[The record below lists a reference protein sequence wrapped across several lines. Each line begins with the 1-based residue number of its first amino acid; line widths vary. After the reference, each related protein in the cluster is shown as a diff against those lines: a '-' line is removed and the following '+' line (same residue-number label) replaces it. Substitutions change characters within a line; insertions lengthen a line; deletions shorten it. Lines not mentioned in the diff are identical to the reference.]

1 MFYYGGYGGY
11 GGDWYSSYIIF
22 ILPALLFAGY
32 AQMKI
37 SSTFNKYLRISSNT
51 GMTGAQIARIILDRN
66 GLYDVSVEQ
75 VRGNLTDHYDPR
87 TRVVRLSQNVYGGGS
102 IAAMSVA
109 AHEVG
114 HAIQH
119 GEGYL
124 PLILRNNIAPIAN
137 IGSRMVW
144 VFIILGFAIN
154 AFFID
159 LGIILFLA
167 VVLFQLITLPVEFN
181 ASRRALVQLENG
193 ISPAENLKPAKQVL
207 SAAALTYVA
216 ATLTAVAE
224 LLRIFYMTRR
234 RD

>member
-1 MFYYGGYGGY
+1 MYIGSYYG
-11 GGDWYSSYIIF
+11 SYIIF
-22 ILPALLFAGY
+22 VLPALLFAGY

-37 SSTFNKYLRISSNT
+37 KNTFNKYLKVSSNT
-51 GMTGAQIARIILDRN
+51 GLSGSQVARLILDKN
-66 GLYDVSVEQ
+66 GLEDVAIEQ

-87 TRVVRLSQNVYGGGS
+87 TRVLRLSNNVYGGSS

-114 HAIQH
+114 HALQH
-119 GEGYL
+119 SEGYL

-144 VFIILGFAIN
+144 ILIMIGFLIN
-154 AFFID
+154 TIFLDI
-159 LGIILFLA
+159 GILLFLA

-181 ASRRALVQLENG
+181 ASRRALVQLEDG
-193 ISPAENLKPAKQVL
+193 ISPRENLKPAKQVL

-216 ATLTAVAE
+216 ATLTAIAE